1 MAEIFDEHGLAVS
14 LPAVEMAKLTLS
26 GSLFSAAELAA
37 APVSPDL
44 LRAVQLVEAANA
56 KRGGRLVFI
65 ARPEVFTDQV
75 TLAWLNE
82 RLDGIGNHLCITGG
96 STVRVLPGLRNHM
109 FCYRPGIQAN
119 SEALRRLCW
128 RAPELIAGLGVQI
141 NSAMRVQLGGT
152 SVGPGSQLLMPQTDA
167 PPAAG
172 ADLPELFGF
181 CITPG
186 PAERAASWMLAR
198 GPADTAARTGFA
210 RAAYLPLTE
219 TALSEPVFCD
229 AVADSVAAAFFDPA
243 ACLLLRLPEL
253 AAPGPTVSSAPLADR
268 LAFAVARLSHGRVA
282 LPRVPAG
289 NIFFLTGDPGPA
301 LLDGLGVP
309 PALVLPESF
318 DFWRHPT
325 AFYGRFASIAVLG
338 LAARRRAYGPLSALL
353 TKALG
358 RKPELRWLKS
368 DHDEHA

>member
-14 LPAVEMAKLTLS
+14 LPAGEVAKLSLS
-26 GSLFSAAELAA
+26 GSLFSAADLAA
-37 APVSPDL
+37 APVSPGL
-44 LRAVQLVEAANA
+44 LRAVQLVEAASA

-65 ARPEVFTDQV
+65 ARPEVFTDPV
-75 TLAWLNE
+75 TLGWLGE
-82 RLDGIGNHLCITGG
+82 RLHGIGNHLCITDGG
-96 STVRVLPGLRNHM
+96 AVRVLPGLRNHM
-109 FCYRPGIQAN
+109 FFYQPGLHAN
-119 SEALRRLCW
+119 AEAFGRLCW

-141 NSAMRVQLGGT
+141 NSAARVQLGET
-152 SVGPGSQLLMPQTDA
+152 SVGPASQLLMPQTGAAAD
-167 PPAAG
+167 PA
-172 ADLPELFGF
+172 ELFGF

-198 GPADTAARTGFA
+198 GPVDPAPLTGFA

-229 AVADSVAAAFFDPA
+229 AAADHVAATFFDPA

-253 AAPGPTVSSAPLADR
+253 ASGNTTLADR
-268 LAFAVARLSHGRVA
+268 LAFAVARLSRGRVA

-289 NIFFLTGDPGPA
+289 NIFFLTGDPDPA
-301 LLDGLGVP
+301 LLDGLGAA
-309 PALVLPESF
+309 PALTLPGSF

-325 AFYGRFASIAVLG
+325 AFYSRFASIAVLG
-338 LAARRRAYGPLSALL
+338 LAARRRAYGPLATLL